1 MFSFSFPANAILV
14 IASAITLNGLLT
26 YSPTI
31 QAVEPNYA
39 ENKKIWSFNNTV
51 ITAQKND
58 PWLTGNKHQQQAVE
72 AMSHAAASLPD
83 PKMSVGLANLPTDG
97 FDFSQEGMTQLKV
110 GITQMFPRG
119 DSLTIKNQQLRI
131 QSEAYPFQRT
141 DREAKVAVTVGSL
154 WLDAYRAQQ
163 SIALIEQ
170 NRSLFEQLVDV
181 AQASY
186 SSTLGKTRQQ
196 DIVSAQLELT
206 RLDDR
211 LDILAQQQNAYL
223 GMLSQWL
230 STVFIPRSSA
240 QNSTNTTQE
249 TMVAL
254 SQLHKMKLTEQLPQL
269 DLIHQGLT
277 SAYSEGNHW
286 LSIDELAKH
295 FAKHP
300 AVFAL
305 DKKILATKTG
315 INLAEQA
322 YKPEWAVNASY
333 GYRDDDPMGNSRAD
347 LFSVGVTFDLPLFTN
362 NRQDMTVKSAISAT
376 EVVKTEKIL
385 LLRQLLGAFS
395 SAQGRLLRLNSRK
408 TLYQTRLLPQVN
420 DQAEASLT
428 AYTNDDGDFSEVVR
442 SRIAVLN
449 AEIEQLKI
457 HVEEQKIILELNYL
471 FVGNLVNNDTFESP
485 FKNLPDNK
493 VEGSF
498 DNTFKKTSVKPQQ
511 NFAKPEDK

>member
-1 MFSFSFPANAILV
+1 MFPFSFSANTFLV
-14 IASAITLNGLLT
+14 ITSAITASMLFA
-26 YSPTI
+26 YSPVVK
-31 QAVEPNYA
+31 AADNNYVDD
-39 ENKKIWSFNNTV
+39 NKTWSFNNTV
-51 ITAQKND
+51 TTAQKND
-58 PWLTGNKHQQQAVE
+58 PWLMGNKHQQQAVE

-83 PKMSVGLANLPTDG
+83 PKMSVALANLPTDG
-97 FDFSQEGMTQLKV
+97 FDFAQEGMTQLKV

-131 QSEAYPFQRT
+131 QSEAYPFQRS

-154 WLDAYRAQQ
+154 WLDAYRMQQ
-163 SIALIEQ
+163 SIDLIEL
-170 NRSLFEQLVDV
+170 NRSLFEQLADV

-196 DIVSAQLELT
+196 DIVRAQLELT

-211 LDILAQQQNAYL
+211 LDILAQQKNAYL

-230 STVFIPRSSA
+230 SMTFL
-240 QNSTNTTQE
+240 TNNTQD
-249 TMVAL
+249 TLVAI
-254 SQLHKMKLTEQLPQL
+254 SQLHEMKLTKKLPQL

-277 SAYSEGNHW
+277 IAYSEGNNFQGNNW
-286 LSIDELAKH
+286 LSVEELAQYL
-295 FAKHP
+295 AKHP

-322 YKPEWAVNASY
+322 YKPEWGVNASY

-347 LFSVGVTFDLPLFTN
+347 LFTVGVTFDLPLFTD

-385 LLRQLLGAFS
+385 LLRQLLAAFS
-395 SAQGRLLRLNSRK
+395 SAQGRLKRLNSRK
-408 TLYQTRLLPQVN
+408 TLYQTRLLPQIH

-449 AEIEQLKI
+449 AEIEYLKI
-457 HVEEQKIILELNYL
+457 TVEEQKIILELNYL
-471 FVGNLVNNDTFESP
+471 FIGNL
-485 FKNLPDNK
+485 
-493 VEGSF
+493 
-498 DNTFKKTSVKPQQ
+498 VKPQQ
-511 NFAKPEDK
+511 AFAMREER

>member
-1 MFSFSFPANAILV
+1 MRVNKLPQTRLV
-14 IASAITLNGLLT
+14 VITRVITLSWLCV
-26 YSPTI
+26 YSPVMK
-31 QAVEPNYA
+31 AADHNYA
-39 ENKKIWSFNNTV
+39 GDKKVWSFNQTV

-58 PWLTGNKHQQQAVE
+58 PWLTGNKHQQQAIE
-72 AMSHAAASLPD
+72 AMSRAASSLPD
-83 PKMSVGLANLPTDG
+83 PKMSIGLANLPTDG
-97 FDFSQEGMTQLKV
+97 FDFSQEGMTQVKV

-131 QSEAYPFQRT
+131 QSEAYPFQRA
-141 DREAKVAVTVGSL
+141 DRAAKVAVTVGSL
-154 WLDAYRAQQ
+154 WLDAYRVQQ

-196 DIVSAQLELT
+196 DIVRAQLELT

-211 LDILAQQQNAYL
+211 LDILAQQKNAYL

-230 STVFIPRSSA
+230 SMAFTSKSSTNNSAKSSA
-240 QNSTNTTQE
+240 NTTQAAIV
-249 TMVAL
+249 TL
-254 SQLHKMKLTEQLPQL
+254 SQLQQMKLTSQLPQL
-269 DLIHQGLT
+269 DLIHKGL
-277 SAYSEGNHW
+277 SRGYAEGNQ
-286 LSIDELAKH
+286 LAGSPLQSKTQRFSIAALAQH
-295 FAKHP
+295 FSQHP

-322 YKPEWAVNASY
+322 YKPEWGINASY
-333 GYRDDDPMGNSRAD
+333 GYRDDDPVGNSRAD
-347 LFSVGVTFDLPLFTN
+347 FFSVGVTFDLPLFTDN
-362 NRQDMTVKSAISAT
+362 SQDMTVKSAISAT
-376 EVVKTEKIL
+376 EAVKTEKIL

-395 SAQGRLLRLNSRK
+395 SAQGRLSRLESRK
-408 TLYQTRLLPQVN
+408 TRYQTSLLPQIN

-457 HVEEQKIILELNYL
+457 TVEEQKIILALNYL
-471 FVGNLVNNDTFESP
+471 FVGTLTTNHAA
-485 FKNLPDNK
+485 NK
-493 VEGSF
+493 TVE
-498 DNTFKKTSVKPQQ
+498 NTSAKPQQ
-511 NFAKPEDK
+511 VFAQREER